1 MFDNDKIILFDCC
14 WYILI
19 NFLKTHF
26 MVDSEYFQPRYRQD
40 EPDSG
45 IGQKGPFCEDIIKD
59 WWNNGGM
66 F

>member
-1 MFDNDKIILFDCC
+1 
-14 WYILI
+14 
-19 NFLKTHF
+19 
-26 MVDSEYFQPRYRQD
+26 MVDSEYFQTRYRQD

-45 IGQKGPFCEDIIKD
+45 IWQKGSFCEGIIKD